1 MANWFS
7 DLEWWDQEDAYDA
20 FDSYR
25 EQPDDIKLDTA
36 ILKALPI
43 IRVVYSTQKFRV
55 THQGDED
62 DLISHAA
69 LTITKALP
77 KMILKPKEKLDN
89 DKKYMRY
96 LFTCVVNAFYREY
109 DILHGKHNKLQRK
122 LNEQRGPLPSY
133 TPAKNIYSLE
143 AEWTLRK
150 LPDQLYDTAMALVR
164 FGGKDKQVCS
174 YILTQTINER
184 EIAKSVLQLMGCT
197 NRFFFINYCNNIL
210 FRAFY
215 LLRKKR
221 MDEVEHH
228 YEDITYEDE
237 FDYEYSSLALSGDEL

>member
-1 MANWFS
+1 MSSWFS
-7 DLEWWDQEDAYDA
+7 SLGWWNQVDAYKS
-20 FDSYR
+20 FDHYR
-25 EQPDDIKLDTA
+25 QNTTPENLDIA
-36 ILKALPI
+36 IVDALPI

-62 DLISHAA
+62 DFISHAA
-69 LTITKALP
+69 LTITKAIP
-77 KMILKPKEKLDN
+77 KMIMKPQEKLND

-122 LNEQRGPLPSY
+122 LNEQRSPLPTY

-150 LPDQLYDTAMALVR
+150 LPNQLYDVAMEQVR
-164 FGGKDKQVCS
+164 FMGKDKQACS

-197 NRFFFINYCNNIL
+197 NRFFFINYCNSIL
-210 FRAFY
+210 FKAFY
-215 LLRKKR
+215 LLRQR
-221 MDEVEHH
+221 RIDEVEHH
-228 YEDITYEDE
+228 YEDTVYEDE
-237 FDYEYSSLALSGDEL
+237 FDYEYGDLSYAGEET